1 MRKRIDKLKYTL
13 AHKKAFL
20 QTEKELYGKNSI
32 RGYLHDVDKVIMYP
46 ILGAKLTSKVHRKVS
61 KHHDKAK
68 TKNDYQQMIIDWEC
82 ARITKPDKPLNAYD
96 TLYKYY
102 PELES
107 NILPLLGE
115 IGLV

>member
-1 MRKRIDKLKYTL
+1 MRERINKLKYTL

-20 QTEKELYGKNSI
+20 YIEKQLYGKNSF
-32 RGYLHDVDKVIMYP
+32 RGYLHDVDKIIMYP
-46 ILGAKLTSKVHRKVS
+46 ILGNKLTSKIHRKIS
-61 KHHDKAK
+61 KHHGRAK
-68 TKNDYQQMIIDWEC
+68 TKKDYKQMIVDWEC
-82 ARITKPDKPLNAYD
+82 ARITKPDKPLNAYE

-115 IGLV
+115 VELV